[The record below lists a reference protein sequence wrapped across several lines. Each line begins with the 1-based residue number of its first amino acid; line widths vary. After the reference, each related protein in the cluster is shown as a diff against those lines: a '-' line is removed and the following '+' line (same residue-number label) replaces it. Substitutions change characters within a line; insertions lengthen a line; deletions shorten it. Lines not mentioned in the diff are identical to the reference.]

1 MYVCVYVCICM
12 YACLYIIFNLLNT
25 LLMVMLLCTVFT
37 SSLTIQPYIF
47 PISALTI
54 FNMVR
59 FLVTWYKSLT
69 ITAELVSLIT
79 YLLSVKL
86 LPSALLQVTDG
97 TCTPVAVQV
106 IVMLSPSLGLT
117 VTGVVAVGD

>member
-1 MYVCVYVCICM
+1 
-12 YACLYIIFNLLNT
+12 
-25 LLMVMLLCTVFT
+25 MVTLLCTAFT
-37 SSLTIQPYIF
+37 TLVTVQPYIV

-54 FNMVR
+54 FIMVR
-59 FLVTWYKSLT
+59 LIVTRYILLT

-86 LPSALLQVTDG
+86 LPSALLQVSDG
-97 TCTPVAVQV
+97 TGTPVAVQV